1 MSKRPE
7 GTPHS
12 RDAAPRATAAD
23 HARLRAQHASE
34 RAEDYCEAIQDAI
47 DATGVSRVV
56 HLARRFGLSHV
67 TVSRTIAR
75 LGREG
80 LLESAPYRPIVLT
93 PKGRKL
99 AEAARARHELVH
111 AFLLEL
117 GVDDATA
124 RIDAEG
130 IEHHVS
136 PATIDAFAQF
146 LATRRARP

>member
-1 MSKRPE
+1 MSRRQDQSSSAK
-7 GTPHS
+7 
-12 RDAAPRATAAD
+12 DAAPRATPSD
-23 HARLRAQHASE
+23 HARLRTQHASE

-47 DATGVSRVV
+47 NATGESRVV

-75 LGREG
+75 LQREG
-80 LLESAPYRPIVLT
+80 LLETAPYKPILLT

-111 AFLLEL
+111 AFLLKL
-117 GVDDATA
+117 GIDDATA

-136 PATIDAFAQF
+136 PATIEAFAKF
-146 LATRRARP
+146 LSAHRA

>member
-1 MSKRPE
+1 MRKRADP
-7 GTPHS
+7 PASHA
-12 RDAAPRATAAD
+12 DAAPRATAAE

-75 LGREG
+75 LQREG
-80 LLESAPYRPIVLT
+80 LLETAPYKPILLT
-93 PKGRKL
+93 PKGRRL

-111 AFLLEL
+111 AFLLQL

-136 PATIDAFAQF
+136 PATIEAFAKF
-146 LATRRARP
+146 LTKHRA